1 MKRSSNCS
9 VLQTK
14 RQNLY
19 FLCLLLSLP
28 NISHCCSSSRSKSS
42 RTEVSNEIETFPT
55 LFTAINDVTK
65 ERNLCPKS
73 YPPSACKVV
82 QVNLEA
88 LAAPKMNFPVL
99 FSESSLPPDT
109 QIMLK
114 KATEEGLKMV
124 LSDPT
129 SPATATVTYKVRKK
143 HFRFCLS
150 TFLACQ
156 TEYYC
161 GKSKSEN

>member
-1 MKRSSNCS
+1 MKRSDCS
-9 VLQTK
+9 VFLKTK

-19 FLCLLLSLP
+19 FLCFLFLSLP
-28 NISHCCSSSRSKSS
+28 NSSHSCSSSRSKSS
-42 RTEVSNEIETFPT
+42 RTEASNEIETFPT
-55 LFTAINDVTK
+55 LFTATNDVTK

-73 YPPSACKVV
+73 YSPSACKVV

-99 FSESSLPPDT
+99 FAESSLPPDT

-129 SPATATVTYKVRKK
+129 SPATATVTYKV
-143 HFRFCLS
+143 
-150 TFLACQ
+150 
-156 TEYYC
+156 
-161 GKSKSEN
+161 